1 MHPRPVHDADYRAT
15 MTSTSPHPNPGG
27 LCRKCADCPALCNGT
42 ELQLKLI
49 ALPEASATIL
59 STLTTRQQPIMQL
72 VIDGHPSK
80 NCDHDPRMGCCESDL
95 KKVSMGRP
103 FKFPINPRLW

>member
-49 ALPEASATIL
+49 ALREAAATIID
-59 STLTTRQQPIMQL
+59 SYHAATT
-72 VIDGHPSK
+72 
-80 NCDHDPRMGCCESDL
+80 DHATSHRRAPEQKRRCRPRHKPTYC
-95 KKVSMGRP
+95 
-103 FKFPINPRLW
+103 

>member
-49 ALPEASATIL
+49 ALREAAATIL
-59 STLTTRQQPIMQL
+59 STLTTRQQPIMQQSSTGTRAKTSL
-72 VIDGHPSK
+72 QTSA
-80 NCDHDPRMGCCESDL
+80 
-95 KKVSMGRP
+95 
-103 FKFPINPRLW
+103 